1 MIIDRGL
8 DQKGTDANIGTSRV
22 NLTQRYVESVKY
34 NGLGDFTEELR
45 EEADYRKRIEKI
57 FSEIHMTGETYA
69 DLQPEALMEAYWQGE
84 EMISRYYWA
93 KRRDTDDIIWVRVD
107 VRIVPQLDTG
117 DLFAFYNNWD
127 VTHEK
132 NRDRM
137 MQLIIEFDYDYV
149 EYICLQNG
157 HFEIMAQEKSSM
169 CPSARG
175 TDYDA
180 DIRDYL
186 TRVAVTDQL
195 EAHIRAMQTEEI
207 RRNLE
212 AEPLYIQEI
221 DVRESDG
228 SVRRKMIRYTYM
240 DKQMGTVF
248 KSCVDIEDIVTE
260 EKKKQERLERAIEET
275 ERANCAKSEFLAHMS
290 HDIRTPMNAIIGM
303 TSVARQECQD
313 DTICGY
319 LDKIKSSS
327 EFLLGLIN
335 DMLDISRI
343 ESGNLNLKSEQM
355 SRKTFGTAI
364 NTTIGPLM
372 EQKNITFQCDLQ
384 HMEEMIYTDAVRF
397 KQIFFNLLSNA
408 AKYTPEGGNVWLLTE
423 RLRTEGNVEWVRFT
437 VRDSGIGMSEEFVQ
451 KLFSPFERERS
462 STVSRTQGTG
472 LGMAI
477 TKNIVDMMGGNIE
490 IQTEQG
496 KGTEFIV
503 RLPLRIQSKHH
514 RVEKIAE
521 LEGLKALVIDDD
533 FNTCDS
539 VTKMLAK
546 VGMRSEWTLSGKEA
560 VLRARQSIELGDAFH
575 AYIIDWRLPDM
586 NGIEVTRQ
594 IRSLGDDTPIIILTA
609 YDWSDIEVE
618 ARAAGVTAFCAKPM
632 FMSDIRDTLMT
643 AIGQK
648 QAEAETAIL
657 PTAGSDFRGRY
668 ILLVEDNELNSEI
681 AVEIL
686 NEYGFLVDTAENGTE
701 AVEKVKKS
709 TPGNY
714 DLVLMDVQMPVMN
727 GYEATKQIRAL
738 DNPALAGITILAMT
752 ANAFDEDKKKALECG
767 MDGVLSKPI
776 VIEELISILQK
787 NLD

>member
-1 MIIDRGL
+1 MIIDREL
-8 DQKGTDANIGTSRV
+8 NQKGTDENIGTSRV

-313 DTICGY
+313 ETICGY

-437 VRDSGIGMSEEFVQ
+437 VRDSLGLAIVK
-451 KLFSPFERERS
+451 KLVVMMHGTIEIHSKLGE
-462 STVSRTQGTG
+462 GTG
-472 LGMAI
+472 VIL
-477 TKNIVDMMGGNIE
+477 D
-490 IQTEQG
+490 
-496 KGTEFIV
+496 
-503 RLPLRIQSKHH
+503 LPLTISG
-514 RVEKIAE
+514 VDAPEKMPQAVMAKQN
-521 LEGLKALVIDDD
+521 LEGRRVLLAEDNEI
-533 FNTCDS
+533 NTFVARRILESKGIIVEHAENGKRAVEMVEQNPEGYFDAI
-539 VTKMLAK
+539 VMDIRMP
-546 VGMRSEWTLSGKEA
+546 VMSGLEA
-560 VLRARQSIELGDAFH
+560 A
-575 AYIIDWRLPDM
+575 
-586 NGIEVTRQ
+586 RQ
-594 IRSLGDDTPIIILTA
+594 IRAMSRTDAQTVPII
-609 YDWSDIEVE
+609 
-618 ARAAGVTAFCAKPM
+618 
-632 FMSDIRDTLMT
+632 
-643 AIGQK
+643 
-648 QAEAETAIL
+648 
-657 PTAGSDFRGRY
+657 
-668 ILLVEDNELNSEI
+668 
-681 AVEIL
+681 
-686 NEYGFLVDTAENGTE
+686 
-701 AVEKVKKS
+701 
-709 TPGNY
+709 
-714 DLVLMDVQMPVMN
+714 
-727 GYEATKQIRAL
+727 
-738 DNPALAGITILAMT
+738 AMT
-752 ANAFDEDKKKALECG
+752 ANAYEEDVSQSLAAG
-767 MDGVLSKPI
+767 MNAHLAKPI
-776 VIEELISILQK
+776 EPQVILDTLAGYIGSK
-787 NLD
+787 N

>member
-1 MIIDRGL
+1 MAGDGSMIIDRGL
-8 DQKGTDANIGTSRV
+8 DQKGTDENIGTSRV

-207 RRNLE
+207 RHNLE

-437 VRDSGIGMSEEFVQ
+437 VRDSGIGMSEEF
-451 KLFSPFERERS
+451 LEHAFEPFSQEGN
-462 STVSRTQGTG
+462 RTLALQWQGTG
-472 LGMAI
+472 LGLAI
-477 TKNIVDMMGGNIE
+477 VKKLVVMMHGTIE
-490 IQTEQG
+490 IHSKLGE
-496 KGTEFIV
+496 GTGVILD
-503 RLPLRIQSKHH
+503 LPLAISG
-514 RVEKIAE
+514 VDAPEKMPQAVMAKQN
-521 LEGLKALVIDDD
+521 LEGRRVLLAEDNEI
-533 FNTCDS
+533 NTFVARRILESKGIIVEHAENGKRAVEMVEQNPEGYFDAI
-539 VTKMLAK
+539 VMDIRMP
-546 VGMRSEWTLSGKEA
+546 VMSGLEA
-560 VLRARQSIELGDAFH
+560 A
-575 AYIIDWRLPDM
+575 
-586 NGIEVTRQ
+586 RQ
-594 IRSLGDDTPIIILTA
+594 IRAMSRTDAQTVPII
-609 YDWSDIEVE
+609 
-618 ARAAGVTAFCAKPM
+618 
-632 FMSDIRDTLMT
+632 
-643 AIGQK
+643 
-648 QAEAETAIL
+648 
-657 PTAGSDFRGRY
+657 
-668 ILLVEDNELNSEI
+668 
-681 AVEIL
+681 
-686 NEYGFLVDTAENGTE
+686 
-701 AVEKVKKS
+701 
-709 TPGNY
+709 
-714 DLVLMDVQMPVMN
+714 
-727 GYEATKQIRAL
+727 
-738 DNPALAGITILAMT
+738 AMT
-752 ANAFDEDKKKALECG
+752 ANAYEEDVSQSLAAG
-767 MDGVLSKPI
+767 MNAHLAKPI
-776 VIEELISILQK
+776 EPQVILDTLAEYIGSK
-787 NLD
+787 N

>member
-1 MIIDRGL
+1 MAGDGSMIIDRGL
-8 DQKGTDANIGTSRV
+8 NQKGTDENIGTSRV

-169 CPSARG
+169 CPNTRG

-186 TRVAVTDQL
+186 TKVAVTDQL

-313 DTICGY
+313 ETICGY

-437 VRDSGIGMSEEFVQ
+437 VRDSGIGMSEEF
-451 KLFSPFERERS
+451 LEHAFEPFSQEGN
-462 STVSRTQGTG
+462 RTLALQWQGTG
-472 LGMAI
+472 LGLAI
-477 TKNIVDMMGGNIE
+477 VKKLVVMMHGTIE
-490 IQTEQG
+490 IHSKLGE
-496 KGTEFIV
+496 GTGVILD
-503 RLPLRIQSKHH
+503 LPLTISG
-514 RVEKIAE
+514 VDAPEKMPQAVMAKQN
-521 LEGLKALVIDDD
+521 LEGRRVLLAEDNEI
-533 FNTCDS
+533 NTFVARRILESKGIIVEHAENGKRAVEMVEQNPEGYFDAI
-539 VTKMLAK
+539 VMDIRMP
-546 VGMRSEWTLSGKEA
+546 VMSGLEA
-560 VLRARQSIELGDAFH
+560 A
-575 AYIIDWRLPDM
+575 
-586 NGIEVTRQ
+586 RQ
-594 IRSLGDDTPIIILTA
+594 IRAMSRTDAQTVPII
-609 YDWSDIEVE
+609 
-618 ARAAGVTAFCAKPM
+618 
-632 FMSDIRDTLMT
+632 
-643 AIGQK
+643 
-648 QAEAETAIL
+648 
-657 PTAGSDFRGRY
+657 
-668 ILLVEDNELNSEI
+668 
-681 AVEIL
+681 
-686 NEYGFLVDTAENGTE
+686 
-701 AVEKVKKS
+701 
-709 TPGNY
+709 
-714 DLVLMDVQMPVMN
+714 
-727 GYEATKQIRAL
+727 
-738 DNPALAGITILAMT
+738 AMT
-752 ANAFDEDKKKALECG
+752 ANAYEEDVSQSLAVG
-767 MDGVLSKPI
+767 MNAHLAKPI
-776 VIEELISILQK
+776 EPQVILDTLAGYIGSK
-787 NLD
+787 N

>member
-1 MIIDRGL
+1 MAGDGSMIIDRGL
-8 DQKGTDANIGTSRV
+8 NQKGTDENIGTSRV

-169 CPSARG
+169 CPNARG

-212 AEPLYIQEI
+212 VEPLYIQEI

-313 DTICGY
+313 ETICGY

-355 SRKTFGTAI
+355 NREMFGTAI

-372 EQKNITFQCDLQ
+372 EQKNITFRCDLQ

-437 VRDSGIGMSEEFVQ
+437 VRDSGIGMSEEF
-451 KLFSPFERERS
+451 LEHAFEPFSQEGN
-462 STVSRTQGTG
+462 RTLALQWQGTG
-472 LGMAI
+472 LGLAI
-477 TKNIVDMMGGNIE
+477 VKKLVVMMHGTIE
-490 IQTEQG
+490 IHSKLGE
-496 KGTEFIV
+496 GTEVILD
-503 RLPLRIQSKHH
+503 LPLTISG
-514 RVEKIAE
+514 VDAPEKMPQAVIAKQN
-521 LEGLKALVIDDD
+521 LEGRRVLLAEDNEINTFVARRILESKGILVEHAENGKRAVELVEQNPEGYFDAIVMDIRMP
-533 FNTCDS
+533 
-539 VTKMLAK
+539 VM
-546 VGMRSEWTLSGKEA
+546 SGLEA
-560 VLRARQSIELGDAFH
+560 A
-575 AYIIDWRLPDM
+575 
-586 NGIEVTRQ
+586 RQ
-594 IRSLGDDTPIIILTA
+594 IRAMNRTDAQTVPII
-609 YDWSDIEVE
+609 
-618 ARAAGVTAFCAKPM
+618 
-632 FMSDIRDTLMT
+632 
-643 AIGQK
+643 
-648 QAEAETAIL
+648 
-657 PTAGSDFRGRY
+657 
-668 ILLVEDNELNSEI
+668 
-681 AVEIL
+681 
-686 NEYGFLVDTAENGTE
+686 
-701 AVEKVKKS
+701 
-709 TPGNY
+709 
-714 DLVLMDVQMPVMN
+714 
-727 GYEATKQIRAL
+727 
-738 DNPALAGITILAMT
+738 AMT
-752 ANAFDEDKKKALECG
+752 ANAYEEDVSQSLAAG
-767 MDGVLSKPI
+767 MNAHLAKPI
-776 VIEELISILQK
+776 EPQVILGTLAGYIGSK
-787 NLD
+787 N

>member
-1 MIIDRGL
+1 MAGDGSMIIDRGL
-8 DQKGTDANIGTSRV
+8 NQKGTDENIGTSRV

-212 AEPLYIQEI
+212 VEPLYIQEI

-313 DTICGY
+313 ETICGY

-355 SRKTFGTAI
+355 SREMFGTAI
-364 NTTIGPLM
+364 NTTIDPLM
-372 EQKNITFQCDLQ
+372 EQKNITFRCDLQ

-437 VRDSGIGMSEEFVQ
+437 VRDSGIGMSEEF
-451 KLFSPFERERS
+451 LEHAFEPFSQEGN
-462 STVSRTQGTG
+462 RTLALQWQGTG
-472 LGMAI
+472 LGLAI
-477 TKNIVDMMGGNIE
+477 VKKLVVMMHGTIE
-490 IQTEQG
+490 IHSKLGE
-496 KGTEFIV
+496 GTGVILD
-503 RLPLRIQSKHH
+503 LPLTISG
-514 RVEKIAE
+514 VDAPEKMPQAVMAKQN
-521 LEGLKALVIDDD
+521 LEGRRVLLAEDNEI
-533 FNTCDS
+533 NTFVARRILESKGIIVEHAENGKRAVEMVEQNPEGYFDAI
-539 VTKMLAK
+539 VMDIRMP
-546 VGMRSEWTLSGKEA
+546 VMSGLEA
-560 VLRARQSIELGDAFH
+560 
-575 AYIIDWRLPDM
+575 
-586 NGIEVTRQ
+586 TRQ
-594 IRSLGDDTPIIILTA
+594 IRAMSRTDAQTVPII
-609 YDWSDIEVE
+609 
-618 ARAAGVTAFCAKPM
+618 
-632 FMSDIRDTLMT
+632 
-643 AIGQK
+643 
-648 QAEAETAIL
+648 
-657 PTAGSDFRGRY
+657 
-668 ILLVEDNELNSEI
+668 
-681 AVEIL
+681 
-686 NEYGFLVDTAENGTE
+686 
-701 AVEKVKKS
+701 
-709 TPGNY
+709 
-714 DLVLMDVQMPVMN
+714 
-727 GYEATKQIRAL
+727 
-738 DNPALAGITILAMT
+738 AMT
-752 ANAFDEDKKKALECG
+752 ANAYEEDVSQSLAAG
-767 MDGVLSKPI
+767 MNAHLAKPI
-776 VIEELISILQK
+776 EPQVILGTLAGYIGSK
-787 NLD
+787 N

>member
-1 MIIDRGL
+1 MCWEWKEKHGGIILEQLKKLGASCDWERTKFTMDEPLSKAVINTFVYFYKKGLIYRGVRMVNWDPEGL
-8 DQKGTDANIGTSRV
+8 TAVSDEEVIHKETKSHLYYLRYFIEENGKPSDKFLTIATTRPETIMADAAICINP
-22 NLTQRYVESVKY
+22 NDE
-34 NGLGDFTEELR
+34 
-45 EEADYRKRIEKI
+45 
-57 FSEIHMTGETYA
+57 
-69 DLQPEALMEAYWQGE
+69 
-84 EMISRYYWA
+84 RYYWA

-343 ESGNLNLKSEQM
+343 ESGN
-355 SRKTFGTAI
+355 
-364 NTTIGPLM
+364 
-372 EQKNITFQCDLQ
+372 
-384 HMEEMIYTDAVRF
+384 
-397 KQIFFNLLSNA
+397 
-408 AKYTPEGGNVWLLTE
+408 
-423 RLRTEGNVEWVRFT
+423 
-437 VRDSGIGMSEEFVQ
+437 
-451 KLFSPFERERS
+451 
-462 STVSRTQGTG
+462 
-472 LGMAI
+472 
-477 TKNIVDMMGGNIE
+477 
-490 IQTEQG
+490 
-496 KGTEFIV
+496 
-503 RLPLRIQSKHH
+503 
-514 RVEKIAE
+514 
-521 LEGLKALVIDDD
+521 
-533 FNTCDS
+533 
-539 VTKMLAK
+539 
-546 VGMRSEWTLSGKEA
+546 
-560 VLRARQSIELGDAFH
+560 
-575 AYIIDWRLPDM
+575 
-586 NGIEVTRQ
+586 
-594 IRSLGDDTPIIILTA
+594 
-609 YDWSDIEVE
+609 
-618 ARAAGVTAFCAKPM
+618 
-632 FMSDIRDTLMT
+632 
-643 AIGQK
+643 
-648 QAEAETAIL
+648 
-657 PTAGSDFRGRY
+657 
-668 ILLVEDNELNSEI
+668 
-681 AVEIL
+681 
-686 NEYGFLVDTAENGTE
+686 
-701 AVEKVKKS
+701 
-709 TPGNY
+709 
-714 DLVLMDVQMPVMN
+714 
-727 GYEATKQIRAL
+727 
-738 DNPALAGITILAMT
+738 
-752 ANAFDEDKKKALECG
+752 
-767 MDGVLSKPI
+767 
-776 VIEELISILQK
+776 
-787 NLD
+787 

>member
-1 MIIDRGL
+1 MIIDRRL
-8 DQKGTDANIGTSRV
+8 NQKGTDENIGTSRV

-240 DKQMGTVF
+240 DKQMETVF

-313 DTICGY
+313 ETICGY

-355 SRKTFGTAI
+355 SREMFGTAI

-423 RLRTEGNVEWVRFT
+423 RLRTEGNDEWVRFT
-437 VRDSGIGMSEEFVQ
+437 VRDSGIGMSEEF
-451 KLFSPFERERS
+451 LEHAFEPFSQEGN
-462 STVSRTQGTG
+462 RTLALQWQGTG
-472 LGMAI
+472 LGLAI
-477 TKNIVDMMGGNIE
+477 VKKLVVMMHGTIE
-490 IQTEQG
+490 IHSKLGE
-496 KGTEFIV
+496 GTGVILD
-503 RLPLRIQSKHH
+503 LPLTISG
-514 RVEKIAE
+514 VDAPEKMPQAVMAKQN
-521 LEGLKALVIDDD
+521 LEGRRVL
-533 FNTCDS
+533 
-539 VTKMLAK
+539 LA
-546 VGMRSEWTLSGKEA
+546 
-560 VLRARQSIELGDAFH
+560 
-575 AYIIDWRLPDM
+575 
-586 NGIEVTRQ
+586 
-594 IRSLGDDTPIIILTA
+594 
-609 YDWSDIEVE
+609 
-618 ARAAGVTAFCAKPM
+618 
-632 FMSDIRDTLMT
+632 
-643 AIGQK
+643 
-648 QAEAETAIL
+648 
-657 PTAGSDFRGRY
+657 
-668 ILLVEDNELNSEI
+668 EDNEINTFVARRILESKGIIVANKMDMPGAEENLKEFKEKLAANYDEFDELPQIFPISSLAHQGLENLLEATAELLDETDEFLLYSEDDMEQEE
-681 AVEIL
+681 VY
-686 NEYGFLVDTAENGTE
+686 YGFNE
-701 AVEKVKKS
+701 
-709 TPGNY
+709 
-714 DLVLMDVQMPVMN
+714 
-727 GYEATKQIRAL
+727 
-738 DNPALAGITILAMT
+738 
-752 ANAFDEDKKKALECG
+752 DERPFEISRDDDASW
-767 MDGVLSKPI
+767 VLSGEKLEKLFVMTNMERDESIMKFARQLRGMGVDEALRERGAKDGDI
-776 VIEELISILQK
+776 VRIGNFEFEFV
-787 NLD
+787 D

>member
-8 DQKGTDANIGTSRV
+8 NQKGTDENIGTSRV

-169 CPSARG
+169 CPNARG

-212 AEPLYIQEI
+212 VEPLYIQEI

-313 DTICGY
+313 ETICGY

-355 SRKTFGTAI
+355 SREMFGTAI
-364 NTTIGPLM
+364 NTTIDPLM
-372 EQKNITFQCDLQ
+372 EQKNITFRCDLQ

-437 VRDSGIGMSEEFVQ
+437 VRDSGIGMSEEF
-451 KLFSPFERERS
+451 LEHAFEPFSQEGN
-462 STVSRTQGTG
+462 RTLALQWQGTG
-472 LGMAI
+472 LGLAI
-477 TKNIVDMMGGNIE
+477 VKKLVVMMHGTIE
-490 IQTEQG
+490 IHSKLGE
-496 KGTEFIV
+496 GTEVILD
-503 RLPLRIQSKHH
+503 LPLTISG
-514 RVEKIAE
+514 VDAPEKMPQAVMAKQN
-521 LEGLKALVIDDD
+521 LEGRRVLLAEDNEINTFVARRILESKGILVEHAENGKRAVELVEQNPEGYFDAIVMDIRMP
-533 FNTCDS
+533 
-539 VTKMLAK
+539 VM
-546 VGMRSEWTLSGKEA
+546 SGLEA
-560 VLRARQSIELGDAFH
+560 A
-575 AYIIDWRLPDM
+575 
-586 NGIEVTRQ
+586 RQ
-594 IRSLGDDTPIIILTA
+594 IRAMSRTDAQTVPII
-609 YDWSDIEVE
+609 
-618 ARAAGVTAFCAKPM
+618 
-632 FMSDIRDTLMT
+632 
-643 AIGQK
+643 
-648 QAEAETAIL
+648 
-657 PTAGSDFRGRY
+657 
-668 ILLVEDNELNSEI
+668 
-681 AVEIL
+681 
-686 NEYGFLVDTAENGTE
+686 
-701 AVEKVKKS
+701 
-709 TPGNY
+709 
-714 DLVLMDVQMPVMN
+714 
-727 GYEATKQIRAL
+727 
-738 DNPALAGITILAMT
+738 AMT
-752 ANAFDEDKKKALECG
+752 ANAYEEDVSQSLAAG
-767 MDGVLSKPI
+767 MNAHLAKPI
-776 VIEELISILQK
+776 EPQVILGTLAGYIGSK
-787 NLD
+787 N

>member
-1 MIIDRGL
+1 MAGDGSMIIDRGL
-8 DQKGTDANIGTSRV
+8 NQKGTDENIGTSRV

-212 AEPLYIQEI
+212 VEPLYIQEI

-313 DTICGY
+313 ETICGY

-355 SRKTFGTAI
+355 SREMFGTAI

-372 EQKNITFQCDLQ
+372 EQKNITFRCDLQ

-437 VRDSGIGMSEEFVQ
+437 VRDSGIGMSEEF
-451 KLFSPFERERS
+451 LEHAFEPFSQEGN
-462 STVSRTQGTG
+462 RTLALQWQGTG
-472 LGMAI
+472 LGLAI
-477 TKNIVDMMGGNIE
+477 VKKLVVMMHGTIE
-490 IQTEQG
+490 IHSKLGE
-496 KGTEFIV
+496 GTEVILD
-503 RLPLRIQSKHH
+503 LPLTISG
-514 RVEKIAE
+514 VDAPEKMPQAVIAKQN
-521 LEGLKALVIDDD
+521 LEGRRVLLAEDNEINTFVARRILESKGILVEHAENGKRAVELVEQNPEGYFDAIVMDIRMP
-533 FNTCDS
+533 
-539 VTKMLAK
+539 VM
-546 VGMRSEWTLSGKEA
+546 SGLEA
-560 VLRARQSIELGDAFH
+560 
-575 AYIIDWRLPDM
+575 
-586 NGIEVTRQ
+586 TRQ
-594 IRSLGDDTPIIILTA
+594 IRAMNRTDAQTVPII
-609 YDWSDIEVE
+609 
-618 ARAAGVTAFCAKPM
+618 
-632 FMSDIRDTLMT
+632 
-643 AIGQK
+643 
-648 QAEAETAIL
+648 
-657 PTAGSDFRGRY
+657 
-668 ILLVEDNELNSEI
+668 
-681 AVEIL
+681 
-686 NEYGFLVDTAENGTE
+686 
-701 AVEKVKKS
+701 
-709 TPGNY
+709 
-714 DLVLMDVQMPVMN
+714 
-727 GYEATKQIRAL
+727 
-738 DNPALAGITILAMT
+738 AMT
-752 ANAFDEDKKKALECG
+752 ANAYEEDVSQSLAAG
-767 MDGVLSKPI
+767 MNAHLAKPI
-776 VIEELISILQK
+776 EPQVILGTLAGYIGSK
-787 NLD
+787 N

>member
-8 DQKGTDANIGTSRV
+8 NQKGTDENIGTSRV

-212 AEPLYIQEI
+212 VEPLYIQEI

-313 DTICGY
+313 ETICGY

-355 SRKTFGTAI
+355 SREMFGTAI
-364 NTTIGPLM
+364 NTTIDPLM
-372 EQKNITFQCDLQ
+372 EQKNITFRCDLQ

-437 VRDSGIGMSEEFVQ
+437 VRDSGIGMSEEF
-451 KLFSPFERERS
+451 LEHAFEPFSQEGN
-462 STVSRTQGTG
+462 RTLALQWQGTG
-472 LGMAI
+472 LGLAI
-477 TKNIVDMMGGNIE
+477 VKKLVVMMHGTIE
-490 IQTEQG
+490 IHSKLGE
-496 KGTEFIV
+496 GTEVILD
-503 RLPLRIQSKHH
+503 LPLTISG
-514 RVEKIAE
+514 VDAPEKMPQAVMAKQN
-521 LEGLKALVIDDD
+521 LEGRRVLLAEDNEINTFVARRILESKGILVEHAENGKRAVEMVEQNPEGYFDAIVMDIRMP
-533 FNTCDS
+533 
-539 VTKMLAK
+539 VM
-546 VGMRSEWTLSGKEA
+546 SGLEA
-560 VLRARQSIELGDAFH
+560 
-575 AYIIDWRLPDM
+575 
-586 NGIEVTRQ
+586 TRQ
-594 IRSLGDDTPIIILTA
+594 IRAMSRTDAQTVPII
-609 YDWSDIEVE
+609 
-618 ARAAGVTAFCAKPM
+618 
-632 FMSDIRDTLMT
+632 
-643 AIGQK
+643 
-648 QAEAETAIL
+648 
-657 PTAGSDFRGRY
+657 
-668 ILLVEDNELNSEI
+668 
-681 AVEIL
+681 
-686 NEYGFLVDTAENGTE
+686 
-701 AVEKVKKS
+701 
-709 TPGNY
+709 
-714 DLVLMDVQMPVMN
+714 
-727 GYEATKQIRAL
+727 
-738 DNPALAGITILAMT
+738 AMT
-752 ANAFDEDKKKALECG
+752 ANAYEEDVSQSLAAG
-767 MDGVLSKPI
+767 MNAHLAKPI
-776 VIEELISILQK
+776 EPQVILGTLAGYIGSK
-787 NLD
+787 N

>member
-1 MIIDRGL
+1 
-8 DQKGTDANIGTSRV
+8 
-22 NLTQRYVESVKY
+22 
-34 NGLGDFTEELR
+34 
-45 EEADYRKRIEKI
+45 
-57 FSEIHMTGETYA
+57 
-69 DLQPEALMEAYWQGE
+69 MEAYWQGE

-186 TRVAVTDQL
+186 TKVAVTDQL

-313 DTICGY
+313 EMICGY

-355 SRKTFGTAI
+355 SREMFGTAI

-372 EQKNITFQCDLQ
+372 EQKNITFRCDLQ

-437 VRDSGIGMSEEFVQ
+437 VRDSGIGMSEEF
-451 KLFSPFERERS
+451 LEHAFEPFSQEGN
-462 STVSRTQGTG
+462 RTLALQWQGTG
-472 LGMAI
+472 LGLAI
-477 TKNIVDMMGGNIE
+477 VKKLVVMMHGTIE
-490 IQTEQG
+490 IHSKLGE
-496 KGTEFIV
+496 GTEVILD
-503 RLPLRIQSKHH
+503 LPLTISG
-514 RVEKIAE
+514 VDAPEKMPQAVIAKQN
-521 LEGLKALVIDDD
+521 LEGRRVLLAEDNEINTFVARRILESKGMLVEHAENGKRAVELVEQNPEGYFDAIVMDIRMP
-533 FNTCDS
+533 
-539 VTKMLAK
+539 VM
-546 VGMRSEWTLSGKEA
+546 SGLEA
-560 VLRARQSIELGDAFH
+560 A
-575 AYIIDWRLPDM
+575 
-586 NGIEVTRQ
+586 RQ
-594 IRSLGDDTPIIILTA
+594 IRAMNRTDAQTVPII
-609 YDWSDIEVE
+609 
-618 ARAAGVTAFCAKPM
+618 
-632 FMSDIRDTLMT
+632 
-643 AIGQK
+643 
-648 QAEAETAIL
+648 
-657 PTAGSDFRGRY
+657 
-668 ILLVEDNELNSEI
+668 
-681 AVEIL
+681 
-686 NEYGFLVDTAENGTE
+686 
-701 AVEKVKKS
+701 
-709 TPGNY
+709 
-714 DLVLMDVQMPVMN
+714 
-727 GYEATKQIRAL
+727 
-738 DNPALAGITILAMT
+738 AMT
-752 ANAFDEDKKKALECG
+752 ANAYEEDVSQSLAAG
-767 MDGVLSKPI
+767 MNAHLAKPI
-776 VIEELISILQK
+776 EPQVILGTLAGYIGSK
-787 NLD
+787 N

>member
-1 MIIDRGL
+1 MAGDGSMIIDRGL
-8 DQKGTDANIGTSRV
+8 NQKGTDENIGTSRV

-212 AEPLYIQEI
+212 VEPLYIQEI

-313 DTICGY
+313 ETICGY

-355 SRKTFGTAI
+355 SREMFGTAI
-364 NTTIGPLM
+364 NTTIDPLM
-372 EQKNITFQCDLQ
+372 EQKNITFRCDLQ

-437 VRDSGIGMSEEFVQ
+437 VRDSGIGMSEEF
-451 KLFSPFERERS
+451 LEHAFEPFSQEGN
-462 STVSRTQGTG
+462 RTLALQWQGTG
-472 LGMAI
+472 LGLAI
-477 TKNIVDMMGGNIE
+477 VKKLVVMMHGTIE
-490 IQTEQG
+490 IHSKLGE
-496 KGTEFIV
+496 GTEVILD
-503 RLPLRIQSKHH
+503 LPLTISG
-514 RVEKIAE
+514 VDAPEKMPQAVMAKQN
-521 LEGLKALVIDDD
+521 LEGRRVLLAEDNEINTFVARRILESKGILVEHAENGKRAVEMVEQNPEGYFDAIVMDIRMP
-533 FNTCDS
+533 
-539 VTKMLAK
+539 VM
-546 VGMRSEWTLSGKEA
+546 SGLEA
-560 VLRARQSIELGDAFH
+560 
-575 AYIIDWRLPDM
+575 
-586 NGIEVTRQ
+586 TRQ
-594 IRSLGDDTPIIILTA
+594 IRAMSRTDAQTVPII
-609 YDWSDIEVE
+609 
-618 ARAAGVTAFCAKPM
+618 
-632 FMSDIRDTLMT
+632 
-643 AIGQK
+643 
-648 QAEAETAIL
+648 
-657 PTAGSDFRGRY
+657 
-668 ILLVEDNELNSEI
+668 
-681 AVEIL
+681 
-686 NEYGFLVDTAENGTE
+686 
-701 AVEKVKKS
+701 
-709 TPGNY
+709 
-714 DLVLMDVQMPVMN
+714 
-727 GYEATKQIRAL
+727 
-738 DNPALAGITILAMT
+738 AMT
-752 ANAFDEDKKKALECG
+752 ANAYEEDVSQSLAAG
-767 MDGVLSKPI
+767 MNAHLAKPI
-776 VIEELISILQK
+776 EPQVILGTLAGYIGSK
-787 NLD
+787 N

>member
-1 MIIDRGL
+1 MAGDGSMIIDRGL
-8 DQKGTDANIGTSRV
+8 NQKGTDENIGTSRV

-175 TDYDA
+175 TDYDV

-212 AEPLYIQEI
+212 VEPLYIQEI

-313 DTICGY
+313 ETICGY

-355 SRKTFGTAI
+355 SREMLGTAI

-372 EQKNITFQCDLQ
+372 EQKNITFRCDLQ

-437 VRDSGIGMSEEFVQ
+437 VRDSGIGMSEEF
-451 KLFSPFERERS
+451 LEHAFEPFSQEGN
-462 STVSRTQGTG
+462 RTLALQWQGTG
-472 LGMAI
+472 LGLAI
-477 TKNIVDMMGGNIE
+477 VKKLVVMMHGTIE
-490 IQTEQG
+490 IHSKLGE
-496 KGTEFIV
+496 GTEVILD
-503 RLPLRIQSKHH
+503 LPLTISG
-514 RVEKIAE
+514 VDAPEKMPQAVIAKQN
-521 LEGLKALVIDDD
+521 LEGRRVLLAEDNEINTFVARRILESKGILVEHAENGKRAVELVEQNPEGYFDAIVMDIRMP
-533 FNTCDS
+533 
-539 VTKMLAK
+539 VM
-546 VGMRSEWTLSGKEA
+546 SGLEA
-560 VLRARQSIELGDAFH
+560 A
-575 AYIIDWRLPDM
+575 
-586 NGIEVTRQ
+586 RQ
-594 IRSLGDDTPIIILTA
+594 IRAMNRTDAQTVPII
-609 YDWSDIEVE
+609 
-618 ARAAGVTAFCAKPM
+618 
-632 FMSDIRDTLMT
+632 
-643 AIGQK
+643 
-648 QAEAETAIL
+648 
-657 PTAGSDFRGRY
+657 
-668 ILLVEDNELNSEI
+668 
-681 AVEIL
+681 
-686 NEYGFLVDTAENGTE
+686 
-701 AVEKVKKS
+701 
-709 TPGNY
+709 
-714 DLVLMDVQMPVMN
+714 
-727 GYEATKQIRAL
+727 
-738 DNPALAGITILAMT
+738 AMT
-752 ANAFDEDKKKALECG
+752 ANAYEEDVSQSLAAG
-767 MDGVLSKPI
+767 MNAHLAKPI
-776 VIEELISILQK
+776 EPQVILGTLAGYIGSK
-787 NLD
+787 N

>member
-1 MIIDRGL
+1 MAGDGSMIIDREL
-8 DQKGTDANIGTSRV
+8 DQKGTDENIGTSRV

-212 AEPLYIQEI
+212 VEPLYIQEI

-313 DTICGY
+313 ETICGY

-355 SRKTFGTAI
+355 SREMFGTAI
-364 NTTIGPLM
+364 NTTIDPLM
-372 EQKNITFQCDLQ
+372 EQKNITFRCDLQ

-437 VRDSGIGMSEEFVQ
+437 VRDSGIGMSEEF
-451 KLFSPFERERS
+451 LEHAFEPFSQEGN
-462 STVSRTQGTG
+462 RTLALQWQGTG
-472 LGMAI
+472 LGLAI
-477 TKNIVDMMGGNIE
+477 VKKLVVMMHGTIE
-490 IQTEQG
+490 IHSKLGE
-496 KGTEFIV
+496 GTEVILD
-503 RLPLRIQSKHH
+503 LPLTISG
-514 RVEKIAE
+514 VDAPEKMPQAVMAKQN
-521 LEGLKALVIDDD
+521 LEGRRVLLAEDNEINTFVARRILESKGILVEHAENGKRAVEMVEQNPEGYFDAIVMDIRMP
-533 FNTCDS
+533 
-539 VTKMLAK
+539 VM
-546 VGMRSEWTLSGKEA
+546 SGLEA
-560 VLRARQSIELGDAFH
+560 
-575 AYIIDWRLPDM
+575 
-586 NGIEVTRQ
+586 TRQ
-594 IRSLGDDTPIIILTA
+594 IRAMSRTDAQTVPII
-609 YDWSDIEVE
+609 
-618 ARAAGVTAFCAKPM
+618 
-632 FMSDIRDTLMT
+632 
-643 AIGQK
+643 
-648 QAEAETAIL
+648 
-657 PTAGSDFRGRY
+657 
-668 ILLVEDNELNSEI
+668 
-681 AVEIL
+681 
-686 NEYGFLVDTAENGTE
+686 
-701 AVEKVKKS
+701 
-709 TPGNY
+709 
-714 DLVLMDVQMPVMN
+714 
-727 GYEATKQIRAL
+727 
-738 DNPALAGITILAMT
+738 AMT
-752 ANAFDEDKKKALECG
+752 ANAYEEDVSQSLAAG
-767 MDGVLSKPI
+767 MNAHLAKPI
-776 VIEELISILQK
+776 EPQVILGTLAGYIGSK
-787 NLD
+787 N

>member
-1 MIIDRGL
+1 MAGDGSMIIDRGL
-8 DQKGTDANIGTSRV
+8 NQKGIDENIGTSRV

-212 AEPLYIQEI
+212 VEPLYIQEI

-313 DTICGY
+313 ETICGY

-355 SRKTFGTAI
+355 SREMFGTAI
-364 NTTIGPLM
+364 NTTIDPLM
-372 EQKNITFQCDLQ
+372 VQKNITFRCDLQ

-437 VRDSGIGMSEEFVQ
+437 VRDSGIGMSEEF
-451 KLFSPFERERS
+451 LEHAFEPFSQEGN
-462 STVSRTQGTG
+462 RTLALQWQGTG
-472 LGMAI
+472 LGLAI
-477 TKNIVDMMGGNIE
+477 VKKLVVMMHGTIE
-490 IQTEQG
+490 IHSKLGE
-496 KGTEFIV
+496 GTEVILD
-503 RLPLRIQSKHH
+503 LPLTISG
-514 RVEKIAE
+514 VDAPEKMPQAVMAKQN
-521 LEGLKALVIDDD
+521 LEGRRVLLAEDNEINTFVARRILESKGILVEHAENGKRAVELVEQNPEGYFDAIVMDIRMP
-533 FNTCDS
+533 
-539 VTKMLAK
+539 VM
-546 VGMRSEWTLSGKEA
+546 SGLEA
-560 VLRARQSIELGDAFH
+560 
-575 AYIIDWRLPDM
+575 
-586 NGIEVTRQ
+586 TRQ
-594 IRSLGDDTPIIILTA
+594 IRAMSRTDAQTVPII
-609 YDWSDIEVE
+609 
-618 ARAAGVTAFCAKPM
+618 
-632 FMSDIRDTLMT
+632 
-643 AIGQK
+643 
-648 QAEAETAIL
+648 
-657 PTAGSDFRGRY
+657 
-668 ILLVEDNELNSEI
+668 
-681 AVEIL
+681 
-686 NEYGFLVDTAENGTE
+686 
-701 AVEKVKKS
+701 
-709 TPGNY
+709 
-714 DLVLMDVQMPVMN
+714 
-727 GYEATKQIRAL
+727 
-738 DNPALAGITILAMT
+738 AMT
-752 ANAFDEDKKKALECG
+752 ANAYEEDVSQSLAAG
-767 MDGVLSKPI
+767 MNAHLAKPI
-776 VIEELISILQK
+776 EPQVILGTLAGYIGSK
-787 NLD
+787 N

>member
-1 MIIDRGL
+1 MAGDGSMIIDRGL
-8 DQKGTDANIGTSRV
+8 NQKGTDENIGTSRV

-212 AEPLYIQEI
+212 VEPLYIQEI

-313 DTICGY
+313 ETICGY

-437 VRDSGIGMSEEFVQ
+437 VRDSGIGMSEEF
-451 KLFSPFERERS
+451 LEHAFEPFSQEGN
-462 STVSRTQGTG
+462 RTLALQWQGTG
-472 LGMAI
+472 LGLAI
-477 TKNIVDMMGGNIE
+477 VKKLVVMMHGTIE
-490 IQTEQG
+490 IHSKLGE
-496 KGTEFIV
+496 GTEVILD
-503 RLPLRIQSKHH
+503 LPLTISG
-514 RVEKIAE
+514 VDAPEKMPQAVIAKQN
-521 LEGLKALVIDDD
+521 LEGRRVLLAEDNEINTFVARRILESKGILVEHAENGKRAVELVEQNPEGYFDAIVMDIRMP
-533 FNTCDS
+533 
-539 VTKMLAK
+539 VM
-546 VGMRSEWTLSGKEA
+546 SGLEA
-560 VLRARQSIELGDAFH
+560 
-575 AYIIDWRLPDM
+575 
-586 NGIEVTRQ
+586 TRQ
-594 IRSLGDDTPIIILTA
+594 IRAMNRTDAQTVPII
-609 YDWSDIEVE
+609 
-618 ARAAGVTAFCAKPM
+618 
-632 FMSDIRDTLMT
+632 
-643 AIGQK
+643 
-648 QAEAETAIL
+648 
-657 PTAGSDFRGRY
+657 
-668 ILLVEDNELNSEI
+668 
-681 AVEIL
+681 
-686 NEYGFLVDTAENGTE
+686 
-701 AVEKVKKS
+701 
-709 TPGNY
+709 
-714 DLVLMDVQMPVMN
+714 
-727 GYEATKQIRAL
+727 
-738 DNPALAGITILAMT
+738 AMT
-752 ANAFDEDKKKALECG
+752 ANAYEEDVSQSLAAG
-767 MDGVLSKPI
+767 MNAHLAKPI
-776 VIEELISILQK
+776 EPQVSLGTLAGYIGSK
-787 NLD
+787 N

>member
-1 MIIDRGL
+1 MAGDGSMIIDRGL
-8 DQKGTDANIGTSRV
+8 DQKGTDENIGTSRV

-117 DLFAFYNNWD
+117 DLFACYNNWD

-212 AEPLYIQEI
+212 VEPLYIQEI
-221 DVRESDG
+221 DVREFDG

-303 TSVARQECQD
+303 TCVARQECQD
-313 DTICGY
+313 ETICGY

-355 SRKTFGTAI
+355 SREMFGTAI

-423 RLRTEGNVEWVRFT
+423 RLRTIEIH
-437 VRDSGIGMSEEFVQ
+437 S
-451 KLFSPFERERS
+451 KLGE
-462 STVSRTQGTG
+462 GTG
-472 LGMAI
+472 VIL
-477 TKNIVDMMGGNIE
+477 D
-490 IQTEQG
+490 
-496 KGTEFIV
+496 
-503 RLPLRIQSKHH
+503 LPLTISG
-514 RVEKIAE
+514 VDAPEKMPQAVMAKQN
-521 LEGLKALVIDDD
+521 LEGRRVLLAEDNEI
-533 FNTCDS
+533 NTFVARRILESKGIIVEHAENGKRAVEMVEQNPEGYFDAI
-539 VTKMLAK
+539 VMDIRMP
-546 VGMRSEWTLSGKEA
+546 VMSGLEA
-560 VLRARQSIELGDAFH
+560 A
-575 AYIIDWRLPDM
+575 
-586 NGIEVTRQ
+586 RQ
-594 IRSLGDDTPIIILTA
+594 IRAMSRTDAQTVPII
-609 YDWSDIEVE
+609 
-618 ARAAGVTAFCAKPM
+618 
-632 FMSDIRDTLMT
+632 
-643 AIGQK
+643 
-648 QAEAETAIL
+648 
-657 PTAGSDFRGRY
+657 
-668 ILLVEDNELNSEI
+668 
-681 AVEIL
+681 
-686 NEYGFLVDTAENGTE
+686 
-701 AVEKVKKS
+701 
-709 TPGNY
+709 
-714 DLVLMDVQMPVMN
+714 
-727 GYEATKQIRAL
+727 
-738 DNPALAGITILAMT
+738 AMT
-752 ANAFDEDKKKALECG
+752 ANAYEEDVSQSLAAG
-767 MDGVLSKPI
+767 MNAHLAKPI
-776 VIEELISILQK
+776 EPQVILDTLAGYIGSK
-787 NLD
+787 N

>member
-1 MIIDRGL
+1 
-8 DQKGTDANIGTSRV
+8 
-22 NLTQRYVESVKY
+22 
-34 NGLGDFTEELR
+34 
-45 EEADYRKRIEKI
+45 
-57 FSEIHMTGETYA
+57 
-69 DLQPEALMEAYWQGE
+69 
-84 EMISRYYWA
+84 
-93 KRRDTDDIIWVRVD
+93 
-107 VRIVPQLDTG
+107 
-117 DLFAFYNNWD
+117 
-127 VTHEK
+127 
-132 NRDRM
+132 

-207 RRNLE
+207 QRNLE
-212 AEPLYIQEI
+212 VEPLYIQEI

-437 VRDSGIGMSEEFVQ
+437 VRDSGIGMSEEF
-451 KLFSPFERERS
+451 LEHAFEPFSQEGN
-462 STVSRTQGTG
+462 RTLALQWQGTG
-472 LGMAI
+472 LGLAI
-477 TKNIVDMMGGNIE
+477 VKKLVVMMHGTIE
-490 IQTEQG
+490 IHSKLGE
-496 KGTEFIV
+496 GTGVILD
-503 RLPLRIQSKHH
+503 LPLTISG
-514 RVEKIAE
+514 VDAPEKMPQAVMAKQN
-521 LEGLKALVIDDD
+521 LEGRRVLLAEDNEI
-533 FNTCDS
+533 NTFVARRILESKGIIVEHAENGKRAVEMVEQNPEGYFDAI
-539 VTKMLAK
+539 VMDIRMP
-546 VGMRSEWTLSGKEA
+546 VMSGLEA
-560 VLRARQSIELGDAFH
+560 A
-575 AYIIDWRLPDM
+575 
-586 NGIEVTRQ
+586 RQ
-594 IRSLGDDTPIIILTA
+594 IRAMSRTDAQTVPII
-609 YDWSDIEVE
+609 
-618 ARAAGVTAFCAKPM
+618 
-632 FMSDIRDTLMT
+632 
-643 AIGQK
+643 
-648 QAEAETAIL
+648 
-657 PTAGSDFRGRY
+657 
-668 ILLVEDNELNSEI
+668 
-681 AVEIL
+681 
-686 NEYGFLVDTAENGTE
+686 
-701 AVEKVKKS
+701 
-709 TPGNY
+709 
-714 DLVLMDVQMPVMN
+714 
-727 GYEATKQIRAL
+727 
-738 DNPALAGITILAMT
+738 AMT
-752 ANAFDEDKKKALECG
+752 ANAYEEDVSQSLAAG
-767 MDGVLSKPI
+767 MNAHLAKPI
-776 VIEELISILQK
+776 EPQVILDTLAGYIGSK
-787 NLD
+787 N